1 LWTEPNVI
9 GKAWLL
15 IKETASGFL
24 ADEALTRGAA
34 IAYYTIFSI
43 APLLII
49 VIAIA
54 GLAFGRDAAEGA
66 VVGQLSG
73 LMGEQ
78 SATVL
83 QSMITSA
90 NNWGSGL
97 LATIIGLVTLL
108 LTATGTFAEIQ
119 SALNAIWKAAPSAN
133 LSAIVRARLLSL
145 GLVVTLGFLMLV
157 SLVVSAAL
165 AALGSYLDYLV
176 PGAQILV
183 AIANFVL
190 SLTII
195 SALFAAIYKILPDKP
210 ISWRDVGVGAV
221 ATALLFVLG
230 KSLIGFYIGS
240 SGVASSYGAAGAL
253 LIILLWVYYSAQVF
267 LLGAEFTKAYA
278 ATHGS
283 HASEGKIAA
292 TGHRLR

>member
-1 LWTEPNVI
+1 
-9 GKAWLL
+9 
-15 IKETASGFL
+15 
-24 ADEALTRGAA
+24 
-34 IAYYTIFSI
+34 
-43 APLLII
+43 
-49 VIAIA
+49 
-54 GLAFGRDAAEGA
+54 
-66 VVGQLSG
+66 
-73 LMGEQ
+73 
-78 SATVL
+78 
-83 QSMITSA
+83 MIRSA
-90 NNWGSGL
+90 NNRESGI
-97 LATIIGLVTLL
+97 LATVIGIATLL
-108 LTATGTFAEIQ
+108 LTASGTFAEIQ
-119 SALNAIWKAAPSAN
+119 TSLNAIWKAAPSAN
-133 LSAIVRARLLSL
+133 LSDLFRARLLSL

-176 PGAQILV
+176 PGGQILV
-183 AIANFVL
+183 AIAHFVL
-190 SLTII
+190 SLSLI

-278 ATHGS
+278 TAHGS
-283 HASEGKIAA
+283 HASEGEITDSRTQAPVN
-292 TGHRLR
+292 

>member
-1 LWTEPNVI
+1 MI

-15 IKETASGFL
+15 IKQTAYGFF

-34 IAYYTIFSI
+34 IAYYTMFSL

-66 VVGQLSG
+66 IVGQLSG

-78 SATVL
+78 SAAVL

-90 NNWGSGL
+90 NDWAAGI
-97 LATIIGLVTLL
+97 LATIIGVATLL

-119 SALNAIWKAAPSAN
+119 SALNAIWKATPSAN
-133 LSAIVRARLLSL
+133 LSEIVRTRLLSL

-165 AALGSYLDYLV
+165 AALGSYLDYLM
-176 PGAQILV
+176 PGGQILV

-278 ATHGS
+278 AVHGG
-283 HASEGKIAA
+283 HASENELADSRA
-292 TGHRLR
+292 QAPVN

>member
-1 LWTEPNVI
+1 MI

-90 NNWGSGL
+90 NNWGSGV
-97 LATIIGLVTLL
+97 LATVIGLVTLL

-133 LSAIVRARLLSL
+133 LSDIVRARLLSL

-157 SLVVSAAL
+157 SLVVSAGL
-165 AALGSYLDYLV
+165 AALGSYLDYLL
-176 PGAQILV
+176 PGAQILIAV
-183 AIANFVL
+183 ANFVL
-190 SLTII
+190 SLAAIA
-195 SALFAAIYKILPDKP
+195 ALFAVIYKILPDKP

-230 KSLIGFYIGS
+230 KSLIGFYIGN

-278 ATHGS
+278 VAHGS
-283 HASEGKIAA
+283 QASKRGIAHSRA
-292 TGHRLR
+292 QAPVN

>member
-1 LWTEPNVI
+1 M

-108 LTATGTFAEIQ
+108 LTATGAFAEIQ

-176 PGAQILV
+176 PGGQILIAV
-183 AIANFVL
+183 ANFVL
-190 SLTII
+190 SLAII
-195 SALFAAIYKILPDKP
+195 STLFAAIYKILPDKP

-221 ATALLFVLG
+221 ATAILFVLG

-292 TGHRLR
+292 TGHR